1 MKTKMAGRAFNLAKN
16 FFKPALANDKGVV
29 TAKSVLGRL
38 GPDFLIFGPLAA
50 AQTPGD
56 GFDKGAA
63 YLASSFGG
71 GLGGAT
77 VTAATRGKLGGVGE
91 LVGGLGGD
99 YLGSMAADSLMRG
112 KDKLMGGEGLT
123 GWERMSQ
130 DQQLAYAAD
139 LEKQIL
145 QQYGLLVPGSREY
158 YSDPTTGMGVA

>member
-1 MKTKMAGRAFNLAKN
+1 MKTKMAGNAVSLLKK
-16 FFKPALANDKGVV
+16 FFKPALVNEKGKV
-29 TAKSVLGRL
+29 TPMSVIGRFA
-38 GPDFLIFGPLAA
+38 PDVAFGTLAA

-63 YLASSFGG
+63 FLASSLGG

-77 VTAATRGKLGGVGE
+77 TTALTRGKLGAAGE
-91 LVGGLGGD
+91 LVGGLAGD
-99 YLGSMAADSLMRG
+99 YAGAMAADSVMRG

-123 GWERMSQ
+123 GWERLSRE
-130 DQQLAYAAD
+130 QQMAYAAD
-139 LEKQIL
+139 LEQQIL